1 MPYPQVILPQA
12 DAACGKTFFADRR
25 TADDHRVGLEVWN
38 RATGRERPGYR
49 LSAYRCRRCG
59 GFHLAQRPVPPPR
72 PTATPPAP
80 EPAAGEPEAVHA
92 ADRIADEA
100 GEPSPATNR
109 PHFAAARPYLRGH
122 TSSSVSPTPS
132 P

>member
-12 DAACGKTFFADRR
+12 DAACGRTFFADRR
-25 TADDHRVGLEVWN
+25 TADAHRVGLEVWN

-49 LSAYRCRRCG
+49 LSVYRCRRCG
-59 GFHLAQRPVPPPR
+59 GFHLAQRPVPPP
-72 PTATPPAP
+72 TPPAP
-80 EPAAGEPEAVHA
+80 ALASGEPAPARA

-100 GEPSPATNR
+100 SEPTPGPSR
-109 PHFAAARPYLRGH
+109 PHFTTACPHLWSR
-122 TSSSVSPTPS
+122 TSGSVSPTPS